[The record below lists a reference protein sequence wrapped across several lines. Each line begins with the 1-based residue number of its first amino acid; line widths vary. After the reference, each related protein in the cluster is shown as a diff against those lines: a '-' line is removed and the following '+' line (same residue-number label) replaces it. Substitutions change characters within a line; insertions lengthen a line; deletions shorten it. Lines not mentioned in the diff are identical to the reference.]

1 MLNRL
6 IHRLGRRQHCRNTRL
21 EILIDRHDGQPDY
34 LLIRMV
40 DKCTSASY
48 EATFSPET
56 ADRVLAELADQIGRL
71 HRT

>member
-6 IHRLGRRQHCRNTRL
+6 IHRLGRRTHCRNTRI
-21 EILIDRHDGQPDY
+21 EVLIDDHPTGPDY

-40 DKCTSASY
+40 DKCTDASY

-56 ADRVLAELADQIGRL
+56 ADRLVAEITNVTARL